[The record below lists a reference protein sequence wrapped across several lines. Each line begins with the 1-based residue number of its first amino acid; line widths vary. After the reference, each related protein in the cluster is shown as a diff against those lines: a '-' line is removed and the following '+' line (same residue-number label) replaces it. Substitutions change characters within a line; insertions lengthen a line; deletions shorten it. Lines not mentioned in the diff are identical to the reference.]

1 MTRRLDRYRLAHS
14 LEPQHPLS
22 TYSHPA
28 FEAVD
33 VTTLE
38 RRVVKFLF
46 LDFPLRPQSVE
57 RYLATM
63 RDVQAL
69 RAPSLVPVVDAGVA
83 DGEPWYAMA
92 FVAGETLEA
101 SLQRGRRF
109 STAETAAVIADSAAA
124 VTAAHGGGLGG
135 MGLQPRHVLLARD
148 GARVWDVGVDGWL
161 AWARTLV
168 AGQYTAAGQIQWV
181 PDLTPDEMAGR
192 PLGGRSEAGGL
203 ALIAFRMLAGRY
215 YWHAVNESARLARH
229 ADLNQLLMEVM
240 GAIEP
245 PQARADIALP
255 RGFDDWFVGCLRGDV
270 ADAASAARWFP
281 R

>member
-1 MTRRLDRYRLAHS
+1 MTRTLDRYRLAHS
-14 LEPQHPLS
+14 LEPAHPLS

-33 VTTLE
+33 VTTME

-46 LDFPLRPQSVE
+46 LDFPLRPQSTE

-109 STAETAAVIADSAAA
+109 STAETAAVIADIAAA
-124 VTAAHGGGLGG
+124 ATAATGGGLGG
-135 MGLQPRHVLLARD
+135 MVLQPRHVLLARD
-148 GARVWDVGVDGWL
+148 GARVWDVGVERWL
-161 AWARTLV
+161 HGARALV
-168 AGQYTAAGQIQWV
+168 AGQYTAAGQIRWV
-181 PDLTPDEMAGR
+181 PDLTPDAAAGR
-192 PLGGRSEAGGL
+192 PLGGRSDAAGL

-215 YWHAVNESARLARH
+215 YWHAANEPASPM
-229 ADLNQLLMEVM
+229 QLLMEVM

-245 PQARADIALP
+245 PQARADVALP

-270 ADAASAARWFP
+270 ADAASAARGFP